1 MSKKLSRY
9 VTDEDEA
16 GYDLQYSASGG
27 DESPP
32 PPPPPKHITPNK
44 TYGYVKDDHFNKPTP
59 RVPFDADDFRI
70 STNSQGVIDE
80 EAYLKLSLKQ
90 EELKNSIKS
99 LQSDVL
105 NLSELSATSAG
116 SFLRHKYEKDLQA
129 SQLGLSHI
137 SVEERHEE
145 NQTKHQML
153 WKLFSKTK
161 PKQSNIFK
169 NC

>member
-9 VTDEDEA
+9 VTDEDDA

-44 TYGYVKDDHFNKPTP
+44 TYGYVRDDHFNKPTP

-116 SFLRHKYEKDLQA
+116 SFLRHKYEK
-129 SQLGLSHI
+129 I
-137 SVEERHEE
+137 Y
-145 NQTKHQML
+145 
-153 WKLFSKTK
+153 KLV
-161 PKQSNIFK
+161 NWV
-169 NC
+169 